1 MQGPMAGAQVVGL
14 RREWRR
20 RSKVMLIA
28 SDRWA
33 EVGSHEA
40 SEAMVGRGC
49 HHFKFNRKS

>member
-1 MQGPMAGAQVVGL
+1 MAGGQVVDL
-14 RREWRR
+14 RRGWRR
-20 RSKVMLIA
+20 RSEVMLIA

-40 SEAMVGRGC
+40 SEAMVGHGC